1 MRSFSLVALCIIAV
15 ALCAP
20 ARNFDFTVDSYFCGS
35 WKVQRK
41 ELTVDQKEPAKAM
54 GMEIYNVSM
63 NAADSMLFEFID
75 QVTNE
80 AKAEQS
86 FSLHMEDQ
94 TTVNGVAVADKVNPF
109 DGVNLH
115 FQVLVENN
123 TYVAYGCNLAGNTFE
138 VLVDSKDHFK
148 LSVVADEG
156 KHLIMLEA
164 SRNLPVPTPSFFQK
178 YGNFIMMGVM
188 LIVNLATSKMR
199 APQPQAAEGEE
210 QGEAKE
216 GAENKEKK
224 E

>member
-20 ARNFDFTVDSYFCGS
+20 ARNFDFTVDSYFWGS

-41 ELTVDQKEPAKAM
+41 ELTVDQKEPAKVM

-123 TYVAYGCNLAGNTFE
+123 TYVTNC
-138 VLVDSKDHFK
+138 
-148 LSVVADEG
+148 
-156 KHLIMLEA
+156 
-164 SRNLPVPTPSFFQK
+164 VP
-178 YGNFIMMGVM
+178 
-188 LIVNLATSKMR
+188 LDA
-199 APQPQAAEGEE
+199 
-210 QGEAKE
+210 
-216 GAENKEKK
+216 
-224 E
+224 

>member
-1 MRSFSLVALCIIAV
+1 MRSFSLVALCIMAV

-41 ELTVDQKEPAKAM
+41 ELTVDQKEPAKVM

-75 QVTNE
+75 QATNE
-80 AKAEQS
+80 AKAE
-86 FSLHMEDQ
+86 Q

-123 TYVAYGCNLAGNTFE
+123 TYVTNC
-138 VLVDSKDHFK
+138 
-148 LSVVADEG
+148 
-156 KHLIMLEA
+156 
-164 SRNLPVPTPSFFQK
+164 VP
-178 YGNFIMMGVM
+178 
-188 LIVNLATSKMR
+188 LDA
-199 APQPQAAEGEE
+199 
-210 QGEAKE
+210 
-216 GAENKEKK
+216 
-224 E
+224 